1 MRDEKEE
8 RKKQARSNKQT
19 RQSNTAHPRQS
30 LYMYMYI
37 YDVQVNTCTYC
48 TSVSC
53 DVCDRCGVC
62 RRVSAGVE
70 GGGGGGDEGMVKEL
84 VSGRAKELISVQ
96 TLVEEISEV
105 IGKMV
110 RDGGRVGDLQLT
122 SG

>member
-1 MRDEKEE
+1 M
-8 RKKQARSNKQT
+8 
-19 RQSNTAHPRQS
+19 
-30 LYMYMYI
+30 
-37 YDVQVNTCTYC
+37 
-48 TSVSC
+48 
-53 DVCDRCGVC
+53 C

-70 GGGGGGDEGMVKEL
+70 GGGEGGDEGMVKEL

-96 TLVEEISEV
+96 TLVEKVSEV

>member
-1 MRDEKEE
+1 M
-8 RKKQARSNKQT
+8 
-19 RQSNTAHPRQS
+19 
-30 LYMYMYI
+30 
-37 YDVQVNTCTYC
+37 
-48 TSVSC
+48 
-53 DVCDRCGVC
+53 
-62 RRVSAGVE
+62 E

-96 TLVEEISEV
+96 TLVEEVSEV